1 MSESLKKKTAKG
13 FFWSGIDRL
22 SSQGIQFVFS
32 LLIAR
37 LLMPSDYG
45 VVAMLGIFI
54 AISQVFIDSGFA
66 TALVQKVD
74 RTETDCSTVFYFN
87 IVASVI
93 AYIALWIASP
103 WIAGFYNTPLLEPV
117 TKVVALNLIFGAFS
131 GVQNAKMTI
140 ALDFKTGA
148 KISVAVTVLTGIV
161 GLLLAYNG
169 WGVWAL
175 VFQSLFSVI
184 LRTVLL
190 WCLVRWRPR
199 WVFSWKSFK
208 RMFSFGS
215 RLMASS
221 LLDIVYNNVYVLVI
235 GKRFSSSTLG
245 YYSQAES
252 LVVLPSSG
260 ITNVLQRVTF
270 PVLCSIQNEAERM
283 ASIYRRF
290 LSMAAFIVF
299 PLMIGLSAVADP
311 FIRLVLTDKWAGT
324 IYLLQILCFSLMW
337 YPIHAINLNILQVKG
352 HSDYFLKLEII
363 KKAFGACV
371 LCVTIPMGLVA
382 MCYGRVFSSVL
393 MLAVN
398 TYYTRKLLG
407 YGFFSQLRDLLH
419 ILIHALVMGV
429 LVWGVIQ
436 IVPGN
441 GLKLL
446 VGISVGVAYY
456 LLGAWLM
463 RFQELEEVVSMVRRK

>member
-103 WIAGFYNTPLLEPV
+103 WIAGFYNTPLLESV

-352 HSDYFLKLEII
+352 RSDYFLKLEII

-446 VGISVGVAYY
+446 VGMSVGVAYY